1 MYSAAG
7 VNIPNVVATLES
19 QSETGGFTSTAYM
32 WDSELLYDGF
42 LYSIEGIAKTPGDI
56 RITVLCHQLVGSAA
70 RKLRIIAENF
80 TAFLT
85 S

>member
-32 WDSELLYDGF
+32 WDSEFLHDGF
-42 LYSIEGIAKTPGDI
+42 LYSIEGIAKTAGNI
-56 RITVLCHQLVGSAA
+56 QITVLRHQNHG
-70 RKLRIIAENF
+70 
-80 TAFLT
+80 TT
-85 S
+85 T